1 MAWLKMGY
9 CIRHVKCF
17 VFHLKICKG
26 NGQATVNLTASFNLM
41 RNQIC
46 EVETFCYLAL
56 EKTPSTLD
64 QSGDNVKVVIAI
76 AYPELPGVE
85 KQ

>member
-1 MAWLKMGY
+1 MMGY

-17 VFHLKICKG
+17 IFHLKIFKG
-26 NGQATVNLTASFNLM
+26 NGQATVYLTSSFNLM
-41 RNQIC
+41 RNQIY
-46 EVETFCYLAL
+46 EAETFCYLAL
-56 EKTPSTLD
+56 EKTSSTFD

-76 AYPELPGVE
+76 AYPELPGVD